1 MPHEGPLDLVREHPE
16 IAVELVRGAVGVE
29 LPGQLAI
36 SLASTDMS
44 AVVPVQYLA
53 DMVVLISD
61 ATTGDPVLA
70 VIIEPQLRDSETK
83 RYSWPVYLVTARRVS
98 KCPAAVL
105 VVLCPDPAEAEKCRQ
120 PIRTGHPGF
129 DLVPIVIDSGGPPG
143 GRGQDGG
150 SPYLTV
156 FVASMGGINMESEPG
171 ARQVLDAMAGPGV
184 TDTDRLRM
192 TAIILNL
199 ASDAAR
205 QLLEAMMTTSEY
217 QKTFVERIH
226 DQGIAEGK
234 AEGIAEGKAEGI
246 AEGKAE
252 AVLRLLD
259 VRGLAPSQ
267 QQRDRVMSSTDPV
280 QLDLWFDRAVTA
292 SNAGEVFKD

>member
-16 IAVELVRGAVGVE
+16 IAVELVRGTSGIE
-29 LPGQLAI
+29 LPGQLAVA
-36 SLASTDMS
+36 LAPTDMS

-53 DMVVLISD
+53 DMVVLVSD
-61 ATTGDPVLA
+61 AATGEPALA

-83 RYSWPVYLVTARRVS
+83 RYSWPVYVATARRVS

-105 VVLCPDPAEAEKCRQ
+105 VVLCPDPAEAGKCRK

-143 GRGQDGG
+143 DGG
-150 SPYLTV
+150 GPYLTV
-156 FVASMGGINMESEPG
+156 FAASMGGIDMESESG
-171 ARQVLDAMAGPGV
+171 ARRVLDAMAEPGV

-192 TAIILNL
+192 TAIILRL

-217 QKTFVERIH
+217 EKTFVERIH
-226 DQGIAEGK
+226 DQGIAEGEAK
-234 AEGIAEGKAEGI
+234 
-246 AEGKAE
+246 GKAE

-259 VRGLAPSQ
+259 ARGLAPSDE
-267 QQRDRVMSSTDPV
+267 QRHRVTSSTNPA
-280 QLDLWFDRAVTA
+280 QLDFWFDRAVTA
-292 SNAGEVFKD
+292 TTAADIFAD